1 MSVYKVRLQNDI
13 NTIMPIEK
21 EAHTENKDTHT
32 SSSQNRYL
40 LALAALGI
48 VYGDIGTSPLYA
60 LKEVFNGPH
69 AVSVTPANV
78 LGILSLIFWVL
89 TFVVA
94 IKYITFI
101 MKADN
106 RGEGG
111 ILALLAIMSPLGVP
125 TLRHRSFLIMLGL
138 FGAALLYGDGVIT
151 PAISVLSAVEGL
163 EVATPALKRFIVPIT
178 IAILI
183 PLFLV
188 QKRGTARVGSIFG
201 PITLIW
207 FFSIAAIG
215 IAQIIKH
222 PQVFEAINPLYAI
235 GFFVRNGFGS
245 LLVLGAIVLVVTGAE
260 ALYADMGHF
269 GIKPIR
275 LGWYAVVFPALTLN
289 YFGQGALLLS
299 HPEAVSNPFYQMVPL
314 WGLYPMV
321 VLATMATV
329 IASQALISGSF
340 SLTRQAV
347 QLGYLP
353 RVTIGHT
360 SEKAEGQIYI
370 PEVNAILM
378 VSCVALVVAFEESSK
393 LASAYG
399 MAVVGTMIITTVLFF
414 FVAMERWRWSPL
426 QAGLLAG
433 LFLLIEIPFFGA
445 NMVKIVHGGWFP
457 IVLAAGIYTLMA
469 TWKMGRK
476 LLFDDM
482 RARSI
487 PMDIFLRDTSIS
499 GIERVPGTAV
509 FMTGNLD
516 GVPTVLLHHLKHNK
530 VLHRQVVLLS
540 ILTEE
545 IPKVDASE
553 RLTFKALGTGFF
565 RITARYGFM
574 ETPNIPE
581 LLESCKGQGL
591 DFRMA
596 VTTFYLGRE
605 TLLPGRKK
613 GMARWRMKLF
623 AFMSRN
629 ALDATAFFG
638 IPPGRVVEL
647 GMQVEL

>member
-1 MSVYKVRLQNDI
+1 MSVYKDTLHIDVN
-13 NTIMPIEK
+13 NIMTTE
-21 EAHTENKDTHT
+21 EAHTGNKDTHST
-32 SSSQNRYL
+32 SGQNLYL
-40 LALAALGI
+40 LALSALGI

-60 LKEVFNGPH
+60 LKEAFSGPYSI
-69 AVSVTPANV
+69 SVTPPNV

-89 TFVVA
+89 TFVVV
-94 IKYITFI
+94 IKYLTFI

-125 TLRHRSFLIMLGL
+125 TRRHRSFLIMLGL

-163 EVATPALKRFIVPIT
+163 EVATPTLERFIVPIT

-188 QKRGTARVGSIFG
+188 QKRGTARVGSVFG

-207 FFSIAAIG
+207 FFSIAATGLI
-215 IAQIIKH
+215 QIIKH
-222 PQVFEAINPLYAI
+222 PQVFAALNPMYATE
-235 GFFVRNGFGS
+235 FFARNGYGS
-245 LLVLGAIVLVVTGAE
+245 VLVLGAVVLVVTGAE

-289 YFGQGALLLS
+289 YFGQGALLMAQ
-299 HPEAVSNPFYQMVPL
+299 PDAVSNPFYQMVPS

-321 VLATMATV
+321 ILAAMATV

-360 SEKAEGQIYI
+360 SEKAAGQIYI
-370 PEVNAILM
+370 PEVNTILM
-378 VSCVALVVAFEESSK
+378 ISCVALVAAFKESSN

-414 FVAMERWRWSPL
+414 FVAQERWRWSPL

-433 LFLLIEIPFFGA
+433 LFLLIEVPFFGA
-445 NMVKIVHGGWFP
+445 NLVKIVHGGWFP
-457 IVLAAGIYTLMA
+457 ISVAAGVYTIMS
-469 TWKMGRK
+469 TWKMGRRM
-476 LLFDDM
+476 LSEDL
-482 RARSI
+482 RARAL
-487 PMDIFLRDTSIS
+487 PMDIFLRDTAIS
-499 GIERVPGTAV
+499 GIQRVPGTAV
-509 FMTGNLD
+509 FMTGNLE

-530 VLHRQVVLLS
+530 VLHKQVVLLS
-540 ILTEE
+540 IVTEE
-545 IPKVDASE
+545 IPKVAASE
-553 RLTFKALGTGFF
+553 RSTFKALGTGFF

-605 TLLPGRKK
+605 TLLAGRKK
-613 GMARWRMKLF
+613 GMPRWRMKLF
-623 AFMSRN
+623 SFMSRN